1 MFVLRVIAIY
11 KGWYFVMQTVVDLPI
26 LLIFVK
32 YIHKVIKGKYK
43 KSMKKLF
50 LLYIYYVSEAC
61 LKLKGLSTNYR
72 LSIKNW

>member
-1 MFVLRVIAIY
+1 
-11 KGWYFVMQTVVDLPI
+11 MQTVVDLPI

-61 LKLKGLSTNYR
+61 LKLKLKVFHRITDYLSKIDR
-72 LSIKNW
+72 

>member
-43 KSMKKLF
+43 K
-50 LLYIYYVSEAC
+50 
-61 LKLKGLSTNYR
+61 NQW
-72 LSIKNW
+72 NN

>member
-11 KGWYFVMQTVVDLPI
+11 KGWYIVMQTVVDLPI

-43 KSMKKLF
+43 KKINEIINF
-50 LLYIYYVSEAC
+50 IVYILRV
-61 LKLKGLSTNYR
+61 
-72 LSIKNW
+72 